1 MRSELARGA
10 TNGAGGPQAPPTQMP
25 GTMDTV
31 QGSTFVRSRL
41 VLMPVTLLVALVG
54 ALALASTALA
64 DASVEMTEGSQSD
77 INSWGFTPPEVTINV
92 GESITWKNSGSIAHT
107 ATATGG
113 QFDTGNLAPGESK
126 SVTVSTTGTF
136 AYQCTPHPWM
146 KGSVTVLAAAAA
158 APAPAPAAQPAAQPA
173 PPAAAA
179 PAAQAQPTP
188 TPLRLATPT
197 PFRFVP
203 STTTGATTTTPSTTA
218 PRAGGIPVEL
228 AAPLL
233 AAGASAL
240 GGGVYVLR
248 RGRRKA

>member
-1 MRSELARGA
+1 MV
-10 TNGAGGPQAPPTQMP
+10 N
-25 GTMDTV
+25 V
-31 QGSTFVRSRL
+31 QGPLFVRSGL
-41 VLMPVTLLVALVG
+41 ALLAALVS
-54 ALALASTALA
+54 ALALSTTALA

-77 INSWGFTPPEVTINV
+77 INSWGFTPPEVTVNM
-92 GESITWKNSGSIAHT
+92 GESITWTNSGSIAHT

-126 SVTVSTTGTF
+126 SITLSTAGTF

-146 KGSVTVLAAAAA
+146 KGAVTILAAAAA
-158 APAPAPAAQPAAQPA
+158 APAPAPAAQPAAAQPA

-203 STTTGATTTTPSTTA
+203 GTTTGTTTTAPTTTA

-240 GGGVYVLR
+240 GGGVYILR

>member
-1 MRSELARGA
+1 MK
-10 TNGAGGPQAPPTQMP
+10 
-25 GTMDTV
+25 TV
-31 QGSTFVRSRL
+31 QGSTLVRGRL
-41 VLMPVTLLVALVG
+41 VLPVALLAALLG

-64 DASVEMTEGSQSD
+64 DATVEITEGSQSD
-77 INSWGFTPPEVTINV
+77 INSWGFKPPEVTVNV

-113 QFDTGNLAPGESK
+113 QFDTGNIAPGESK
-126 SVTVSTTGTF
+126 SITLATAGTV

-146 KGSVTVLAAAAA
+146 KGSVTVVAAAAA
-158 APAPAPAAQPAAQPA
+158 APAPATK
-173 PPAAAA
+173 PAAAA
-179 PAAQAQPTP
+179 PQPAVAQPAAPVAQAVP
-188 TPLRLATPT
+188 TPT

-203 STTTGATTTTPSTTA
+203 STTTAPTTTTSTA

-248 RGRRKA
+248 RGRRRE